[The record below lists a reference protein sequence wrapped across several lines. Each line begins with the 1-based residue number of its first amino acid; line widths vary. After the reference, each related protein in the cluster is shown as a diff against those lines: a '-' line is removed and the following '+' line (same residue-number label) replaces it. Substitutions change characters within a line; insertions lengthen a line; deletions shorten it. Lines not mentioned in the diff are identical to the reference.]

1 MKVLKDFGY
10 GKSSIEQLIND
21 QVVELNKV
29 LTRYFSIYILED
41 LQMAFPILLSA
52 GKVQYFYHL
61 PLLWVH
67 YYKKEALNSVS
78 YD

>member
-29 LTRYFSIYILED
+29 LTRYFSNKKV
-41 LQMAFPILLSA
+41 FP
-52 GKVQYFYHL
+52 
-61 PLLWVH
+61 
-67 YYKKEALNSVS
+67 ER
-78 YD
+78 